1 VNIFDTWKTETPSL
15 GEIIL
20 VTLYHDHIIA
30 TPPLRNINL
39 VTLDGGG
46 ESEIPSL
53 GEINLVPKNKCKFF
67 FYAGLRRVLDLIAE
81 PRGLHL
87 DEANE
92 FIKDPLSTN
101 THHPFTLDH
110 DSGDEGTSK
119 KRKAPL
125 DLDSGD
131 EGPSKKRKPPKNKK
145 GIFQP
150 KHCKLSEKYGSENTP
165 TPILNLIKKQIKK
178 NSTLKTQKKLRK
190 VCRKLV
196 AKSIA
201 KSTWNRYN
209 SAYKLWLA
217 YQKSTNTK
225 IIGFPQ
231 NEKIAF
237 ICWCKANKTLKS
249 QTISMY
255 ISALGKIFNLCTENN
270 ALFANSLLKGI
281 KNRECKSTSNRSK
294 TVPLDF
300 FLLKKIK
307 NQLKK
312 SNKSTT
318 DKKVLWTV
326 CVLAFWGCFRLGEI
340 LPKKKYTFDRFSDL
354 LGADVSVRGGP

>member
-30 TPPLRNINL
+30 TPPLRDINL
-39 VTLDGGG
+39 VTLDCGG
-46 ESEIPSL
+46 ESAIPSL

-165 TPILNLIKKQIKK
+165 TPILNLIKKTNKK
-178 NSTLKTQKKLRK
+178 EPTFK
-190 VCRKLV
+190 
-196 AKSIA
+196 
-201 KSTWNRYN
+201 
-209 SAYKLWLA
+209 
-217 YQKSTNTK
+217 NTK
-225 IIGFPQ
+225 EI
-231 NEKIAF
+231 E
-237 ICWCKANKTLKS
+237 
-249 QTISMY
+249 
-255 ISALGKIFNLCTENN
+255 E
-270 ALFANSLLKGI
+270 SL
-281 KNRECKSTSNRSK
+281 
-294 TVPLDF
+294 
-300 FLLKKIK
+300 
-307 NQLKK
+307 
-312 SNKSTT
+312 
-318 DKKVLWTV
+318 
-326 CVLAFWGCFRLGEI
+326 
-340 LPKKKYTFDRFSDL
+340 
-354 LGADVSVRGGP
+354 